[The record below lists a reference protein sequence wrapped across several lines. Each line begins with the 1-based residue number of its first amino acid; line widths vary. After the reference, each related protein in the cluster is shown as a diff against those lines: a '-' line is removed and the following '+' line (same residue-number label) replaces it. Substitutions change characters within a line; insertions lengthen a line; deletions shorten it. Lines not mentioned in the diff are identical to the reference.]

1 MQHYENT
8 ASPRGSRVDG
18 FNPEYG
24 APTLP
29 TVEILREM
37 MDEKDLWPINKEVWD
52 YLDGNGFHLMSTM
65 YTDLVNNYGKSSS
78 IDEFAQ
84 KGQLLGAINS
94 KSIWEVWNYN
104 KLDYGD
110 RFCSGLLFWY
120 HNCSMPQVASRMWD
134 WSLEPTASLYHSPLH
149 PKAD

>member
-1 MQHYENT
+1 MKKT
-8 ASPRGSRVDG
+8 FG
-18 FNPEYG
+18 
-24 APTLP
+24 L
-29 TVEILREM
+29 
-37 MDEKDLWPINKEVWD
+37 INKEVWD

-120 HNCSMPQVASRMWD
+120 HKLLYASSGFSYVGLVFGTDSVALS
-134 WSLEPTASLYHSPLH
+134 YC
-149 PKAD
+149 